1 MSHSSVDRVFAAPE
15 TVRAAHDFA
24 SAPHT
29 CPTLAAPAPIPRSPT
44 SHKREPPCFSK
55 HRKRPPTDAPPAVWI
70 RTLTGHRGWR
80 RATARRRNPQIG
92 GFPSEEG
99 QKQFRTDC
107 SYLPHHLPQLLSS
120 AVAPWQEAVTT
131 APEVYGLC
139 RKSAWGQNK
148 ACHPTPPCSI
158 QRFPGSK
165 MAQLISTRWMFRP

>member
-1 MSHSSVDRVFAAPE
+1 
-15 TVRAAHDFA
+15 
-24 SAPHT
+24 
-29 CPTLAAPAPIPRSPT
+29 
-44 SHKREPPCFSK
+44 
-55 HRKRPPTDAPPAVWI
+55 
-70 RTLTGHRGWR
+70 
-80 RATARRRNPQIG
+80 
-92 GFPSEEG
+92 
-99 QKQFRTDC
+99 
-107 SYLPHHLPQLLSS
+107 LPQLLSS